1 VQPITIAA
9 GAFVA
14 QVCVIGILFL
24 GLQCLEEPH
33 SGQLGY
39 SRWVI
44 PSGHTIILL
53 VAVIT
58 LAALAL
64 SASFQRAWAPLV
76 AGNALFSAVPD
87 SFAMVLLFVTDI
99 AGVSLL
105 VAGTGGS
112 QGSPFQAV
120 FFLVPTLALFL
131 HEPPTR
137 VVIYTVISGL
147 CFSLLMVETSRAAN
161 RFAYWLVSMT
171 SLALAVYI
179 GISNAPR

>member
-14 QVCVIGILFL
+14 QICVIGILFI
-24 GLQCLEEPH
+24 GLQCLEQPH

-44 PSGHTIILL
+44 PPGATIILL

-58 LAALAL
+58 LSVLSL
-64 SASFQRAWAPLV
+64 SASLQRAWAPLV
-76 AGNALFSAVPD
+76 GGNAPNPIPD
-87 SFAMVLLFVTDI
+87 SFAMVLLFVGDI
-99 AGVSLL
+99 VGVSLL

-120 FFLVPTLALFL
+120 FFLIPTLAIFL
-131 HEPPTR
+131 HEPPIR
-137 VVIYTVISGL
+137 VIVYTVISGL
-147 CFSLLMVETSRAAN
+147 SFTLLMVESSRATN
-161 RFAYWLVSMT
+161 RFAYWLVSIT